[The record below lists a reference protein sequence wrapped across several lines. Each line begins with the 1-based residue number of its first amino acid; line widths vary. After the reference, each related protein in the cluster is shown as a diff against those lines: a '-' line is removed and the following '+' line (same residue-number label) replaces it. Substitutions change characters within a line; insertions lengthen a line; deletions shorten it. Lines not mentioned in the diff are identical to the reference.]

1 MASALFAA
9 GLLYQASTWTAACL
23 VLVLAHLGGAVIQP
37 WTLTKIASTGHPT
50 S

>member
-9 GLLYQASTWTAACL
+9 GLLYQAGTWTAACL
-23 VLVLAHLGGAVIQP
+23 VIALANLSGAVIQP
-37 WTLTKIASTGHPT
+37 WALTKIAGTGHPT